1 MRGLDMQND
10 SHSLMHVADF
20 GGDPAGA
27 NAYSLSAGLL
37 QQLHQD
43 NTRLRM
49 IVAQL
54 LLKNQSLRWQL
65 GGQQSLQMLFA
76 SATENE
82 LDA

>member
-1 MRGLDMQND
+1 MQND
-10 SHSLMHVADF
+10 SYSLMHGADLI
-20 GGDPAGA
+20 GDQAEV
-27 NAYSLSAGLL
+27 NAYSLSSGLL

-65 GGQQSLQMLFA
+65 GGQQSFHMLFA
-76 SATENE
+76 PGAENE
-82 LDA
+82 LDG

>member
-1 MRGLDMQND
+1 MQND
-10 SHSLMHVADF
+10 SHSFMHVVGF
-20 GGDPAGA
+20 GGDLAEA
-27 NAYSLSAGLL
+27 NAYSVSGSPL

-65 GGQQSLQMLFA
+65 GGQQTHHRMFT